1 MRAQMPVGKVWSSVG
16 EISLLRV
23 VSLAFGVISTACAS
37 STQETAVTDA
47 PTNEATDAST
57 WHLDADVVPEASVP
71 EQSSEREAA
80 ANPTDAGTSA
90 GRGDTAETGAKES
103 STATPN
109 EAGALESNTL
119 ESNEDAGLTETTCGS
134 ATDLLSEVELAQFEG
149 CQRFRGSVYF
159 RGNTACVA
167 PFDDL
172 QHIEGSLYT
181 VSDLPEP
188 LFPALREVDGRLVLT
203 GPATFPAI
211 ERVGVLGLF
220 GLFSGFPELPAL
232 RAVTER
238 VEVRVRDKGFT
249 DWATA
254 LVEGLDEVGDVDIS
268 LSVPPDAASENE
280 VVCGA
285 PEDHVRMPQPS
296 LLGCTRFRGSI
307 ALSDIQNGSN
317 LDELKTLQ
325 RIDGSLSLFRPA
337 TTDFTALSNLRSVG
351 DELSFGSIVKKVDGL
366 ENLNDVGRLT
376 IDSSIL
382 DVQHVPRRVREFAFI
397 RVGDDP
403 SALPEELAALETALA
418 DIEVGWH
425 TIINDYPECESTE

>member
-1 MRAQMPVGKVWSSVG
+1 MPLDEAWSSVG
-16 EISLLRV
+16 ELSMAWV
-23 VSLAFGVISTACAS
+23 VPLALGVISTACAN
-37 STQETAVTDA
+37 STQETAMTDA
-47 PTNEATDAST
+47 PTNEANDAST
-57 WHLDADVVPEASVP
+57 WRLDADVVPETSVP
-71 EQSSEREAA
+71 GQSSERDAA
-80 ANPTDAGTSA
+80 ANITDAGTSA
-90 GRGDTAETGAKES
+90 GRGDTAETGWRES
-103 STATPN
+103 NTTTPG
-109 EAGALESNTL
+109 EAGALASSAAESKQD
-119 ESNEDAGLTETTCGS
+119 SGLTETTCGS
-134 ATDLLSEVELAQFEG
+134 PTDLISEGELAQFEG

-159 RGNTACVA
+159 RGNTACVT

-203 GPATFPAI
+203 EPATFPAL

-220 GLFSGFPELPAL
+220 GLFSGFPDFPAL

-238 VEVRVRDKGFT
+238 VEVRVRDSGFT

-254 LVEGLDEVGDVDIS
+254 LVEHLDEVGDVDIS
-268 LSVPPDAASENE
+268 LSVPPDQASENE
-280 VVCGA
+280 VICGA

-296 LLGCTRFRGSI
+296 MLGCTRFRGSI
-307 ALSDIQNGSN
+307 ALSDTPDAST
-317 LDELKTLQ
+317 LDDLKTLE
-325 RIDGSLSLFRPA
+325 RIDGSLSVFRPG

-403 SALPEELAALETALA
+403 NALPEELAALETALA
-418 DIEVGWH
+418 NVEVGWH
-425 TIINDYPECESTE
+425 TIIADYPACESPE